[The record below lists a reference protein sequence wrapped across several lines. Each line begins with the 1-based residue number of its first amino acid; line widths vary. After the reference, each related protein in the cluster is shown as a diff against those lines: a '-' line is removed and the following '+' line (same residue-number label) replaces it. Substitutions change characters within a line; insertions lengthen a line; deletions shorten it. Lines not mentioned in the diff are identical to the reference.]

1 VTKSSAPGFLDAL
14 AALNLA
20 LDDIDAPSMIIGG
33 VAVIALGVARYTVD
47 IDATIQGRS
56 SDSERVLKVFAQH
69 DIRPRIAGA
78 SEFARARQVVLARHH
93 ASGVSI
99 DASLAWLP
107 FEEEAIQFSQ
117 AADYSGVPIRVPRPE
132 DLIIYKLVAGRPQD
146 IDDVEKLLALYKG
159 KLSLDRIRSWIQ
171 QFSEV
176 LEGPDR
182 GAMLEQLIEEV
193 P

>member
-1 VTKSSAPGFLDAL
+1 VTKSSDPGFLDAL
-14 AALNLA
+14 AAVNQA
-20 LDDIDAPSMIIGG
+20 LDDIDAPSMVIGG
-33 VAVIALGVARYTVD
+33 VAVIALGVARLTVD

-56 SDSERVLKVFAQH
+56 SDPERVLKVFAQH
-69 DIRPRIAGA
+69 DIHPRIVGA
-78 SEFARARQVVLARHH
+78 SEFARSRQVVLARHH

-117 AADYSGVPIRVPRPE
+117 IADYSGIPIRVPRPE
-132 DLIIYKLVAGRPQD
+132 DLVIYKLVAGRPQD
-146 IDDVEKLLALYKG
+146 IDDVEKLLALYKH
-159 KLSLDRIRSWIQ
+159 KLDLDQIRTWIQ

-182 GAMLEQLIEEV
+182 RVILKQLLKRV
-193 P
+193 S

>member
-1 VTKSSAPGFLDAL
+1 VTKSSDPGFLDAL
-14 AALNLA
+14 AAVNQA
-20 LDDIDAPSMIIGG
+20 LDDIDAPSMVIGG
-33 VAVIALGVARYTVD
+33 VAVIALGVARLTVD

-56 SDSERVLKVFAQH
+56 SDPERVLKVFAQH
-69 DIRPRIAGA
+69 DIRPRIVGA
-78 SEFARARQVVLARHH
+78 SEFARSRQIVLARHH

-117 AADYSGVPIRVPRPE
+117 VADYSGIPIRVPRPE

-146 IDDVEKLLALYKG
+146 IDDVEKLLALYKN
-159 KLSLDRIRSWIQ
+159 KLDLDRIRTWIQ

-182 GAMLEQLIEEV
+182 RVILEQLLKRV
-193 P
+193 S

>member
-1 VTKSSAPGFLDAL
+1 
-14 AALNLA
+14 
-20 LDDIDAPSMIIGG
+20 MIIGG

>member
-1 VTKSSAPGFLDAL
+1 MTNSSEPGFLDAL
-14 AALNLA
+14 AALNQA
-20 LDDIDAPSMIIGG
+20 LDDIDAPSMVIGG
-33 VAVIALGVARYTVD
+33 VAVIALGVARLTVD

-56 SDSERVLKVFAQH
+56 SDPERMLKIFAQH
-69 DIRPRIAGA
+69 DIQPRIAGA
-78 SEFARARQVVLARHH
+78 SEFARSRQIVLARHR

-117 AADYSGVPIRVPRPE
+117 VADYSGISIRVPRPE

-146 IDDVEKLLALYKG
+146 LDDVEKLLAFYKG

-182 GAMLEQLIEEV
+182 LAILEQLLERV